1 LEGEKMYTKA
11 EIVAATTKLFG
22 KKYTPA
28 LVEAALKSSKA
39 EKFSVDEA
47 KKIVEEFANKKIER

>member
-1 LEGEKMYTKA
+1 MYTKA
-11 EIVAATTKLFG
+11 EIVAATQKLFG

-39 EKFSVDEA
+39 EKFTVDEA
-47 KKIVEEFANKKIER
+47 KKIVEEFAEQKIER

>member
-1 LEGEKMYTKA
+1 MYTKA

>member
-1 LEGEKMYTKA
+1 MYTKE
-11 EIVAATTKLFG
+11 EIVAATQKLFG

-39 EKFSVDEA
+39 EKFTVDEA
-47 KKIVEEFANKKIER
+47 KKLLRNFQSKKLNGR

>member
-1 LEGEKMYTKA
+1 MYSKA
-11 EIVAATTKLFG
+11 EIVAATQKLFG
-22 KKYTPA
+22 KKYTQA

-39 EKFSVDEA
+39 EKFSVEEA